1 MSQECESR
9 QLQSVTDKNG
19 SCGHFKKWFLLENI
33 SNRATNKKT
42 NVKHTGT
49 QGWNVRTPTLTATSS
64 FSNVPLK
71 QIWSKLSIILSG
83 TTYKSTTE
91 WHDWNIVKQDSRCA
105 SQYLAQHQFI
115 SLYDTQ
121 TSHPGYFS
129 DGALCDLLV
138 DVEACSTLEEGD
150 GFPQVSIRHLHQS
163 CYTLNRNRNSHH
175 TLTSTA
181 VQRK

>member
-1 MSQECESR
+1 MSQGNCKVSQIKMALVVILRSDFYLKIFQIE
-9 QLQSVTDKNG
+9 QLTWKQS
-19 SCGHFKKWFLLENI
+19 
-33 SNRATNKKT
+33 
-42 NVKHTGT
+42 VKHTGT

-83 TTYKSTTE
+83 TTYESTTE